1 MISQKFSI
9 ISEDQITCFMSE
21 NRKQK
26 EEDSLLDSIES
37 VSDLWV
43 LANMNE
49 TFNEENNLHCSVSGS
64 YNDVCSPIRGEDTS
78 SYCHRLG

>member
-9 ISEDQITCFMSE
+9 IPEDQIASFMSE
-21 NRKQK
+21 SWKQK

-49 TFNEENNLHCSVSGS
+49 TFNE
-64 YNDVCSPIRGEDTS
+64 
-78 SYCHRLG
+78 